1 MKSMTIQASLAAL
14 TLMAAAGAG
23 WADTPQG
30 TTNHAAMQ
38 PPAFDQVD
46 SNKDGSITQEEA
58 DAARIFQGT
67 GFAAADQNKDGKLNK
82 AEYDA
87 ATKAHDRRG
96 G

>member
-1 MKSMTIQASLAAL
+1 MKAMTIQASLAAL
-14 TLMAAAGAG
+14 TLMVAGAG
-23 WADTPQG
+23 WADTQQG
-30 TTNHAAMQ
+30 AMNHAMMQ

-46 SNKDGSITQEEA
+46 GNKDGSITREEA
-58 DAARIFQGT
+58 DKVKTLQGT
-67 GFAAADQNKDGKLNK
+67 GFASADQNKDGKLNK